1 MIVCEEDIRARTLK
15 DINTFIKE
23 KDLKFNTEL
32 EFLGLLY
39 KAREEKRLSDMHD
52 NYCHDELM
60 ELVTSRTSGIKADF
74 IRNCITAES
83 RSLLAFCK
91 KCSRQALFFSAPV
104 AIMNRYQ
111 KGR

>member
-60 ELVTSRTSGIKADF
+60 ELITNRTSGIKADY
-74 IRNCITAES
+74 IRSYITTES
-83 RSLLAFCK
+83 RSLLASIK
-91 KCSRQALFFSAPV
+91 VITALKTLLK
-104 AIMNRYQ
+104 RY
-111 KGR
+111 KELEDE

>member
-83 RSLLAFCK
+83 RSLLATIK
-91 KCSRQALFFSAPV
+91 VITSLKTLLK
-104 AIMNRYQ
+104 RYEELNDE
-111 KGR
+111 

>member
-1 MIVCEEDIRARTLK
+1 MIVCENDIQARTLK

-39 KAREEKRLSDMHD
+39 KAQEEKRLSDMHD

-60 ELVTSRTSGIKADF
+60 KLITNRTSGIKADS
-74 IRNCITAES
+74 IRSYITVES
-83 RSLLAFCK
+83 RSLLATIK
-91 KCSRQALFFSAPV
+91 LITALKTLLK
-104 AIMNRYQ
+104 RYEELNDE
-111 KGR
+111 